1 MSSIIVHCPRCQ
13 SDRVYRHGTR
23 LLPVINAQK
32 RRYKITWSCHYS
44 LSFTSAKIAQN
55 KTNSLPL
62 TLSKPYTQ
70 YAPLAVPKKR
80 VTICY
85 SYQYIS
91 LIFFYRITLR
101 ITFEANFV
109 VTHAIQMI

>member
-1 MSSIIVHCPRCQ
+1 MHKR
-13 SDRVYRHGTR
+13 R
-23 LLPVINAQK
+23 AQK
-32 RRYKITWSCHYS
+32 RRYKTTWSCNYS
-44 LSFTSAKIAQN
+44 LSVTPTKIARN
-55 KTNSLPL
+55 GTNFLPL

-80 VTICY
+80 VTVCY

-109 VTHAIQMI
+109 VTHAIQMV